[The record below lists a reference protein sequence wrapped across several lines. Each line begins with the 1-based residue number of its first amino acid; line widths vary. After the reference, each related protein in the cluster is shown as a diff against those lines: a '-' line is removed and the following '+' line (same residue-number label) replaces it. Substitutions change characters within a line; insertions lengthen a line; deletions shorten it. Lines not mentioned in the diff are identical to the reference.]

1 MSELSRR
8 ERLKVDTRP
17 DDTFYAQPRYVT
29 HVDDAFC
36 GRLTELYA
44 EYLADGD
51 AVFDAMSSHVS
62 HLPDRRFDRVVGH
75 GMNATEL
82 AANDRLDDW
91 FVQNL
96 NETPTL
102 PLDDAAFDAVTCA
115 VSVQYLQRPEAVFTE
130 FARVLTPG
138 GVLVVSVSDR
148 MFPTKA
154 VRAWW
159 DRSMDERADL
169 VVAYAES
176 TGRFADTRI
185 VTDRPDR
192 DPFVGIVAR
201 RA

>member
-1 MSELSRR
+1 MVLDDA
-8 ERLKVDTRP
+8 ERGKLDER
-17 DDTFYAQPRYVT
+17 DDDVFYTEPRLVT
-29 HVDDAFC
+29 HVDAGFRE
-36 GRLTELYA
+36 RLTALYDEVLTA
-44 EYLADGD
+44 GD
-51 AVFDAMSSHVS
+51 RVFDAMSSHVS

-102 PLDDAAFDAVTCA
+102 PLDDAAFDTVTCA

>member
-1 MSELSRR
+1 MVLDDA
-8 ERLKVDTRP
+8 ERGKLDER
-17 DDTFYAQPRYVT
+17 DDDVFYAEPRLVT
-29 HVDDAFC
+29 HVDAGFRE
-36 GRLTELYA
+36 RLTALYDEVLTA
-44 EYLADGD
+44 GD
-51 AVFDAMSSHVS
+51 RVFDAMSSHVS
-62 HLPDRRFDRVVGH
+62 HLPYRRFDRVVGH

>member
-1 MSELSRR
+1 MVLDDA
-8 ERLKVDTRP
+8 ERGKLDER
-17 DDTFYAQPRYVT
+17 DDDVFYTEPRLVT
-29 HVDDAFC
+29 HVDAGFRE
-36 GRLTELYA
+36 RLTALYD
-44 EYLADGD
+44 EVLMADDRG
-51 AVFDAMSSHVS
+51 FEAMSSHVA
-62 HLPDRRFDRVVGH
+62 HLPNRQFDRVVGH

-115 VSVQYLQRPEAVFTE
+115 VSVQYLQRPEAVFAE

-138 GVLVVSVSDR
+138 GVLVVSISDR

-176 TGRFADTRI
+176 TDRFTETRV
-185 VTDRPDR
+185 VTDHPDR
-192 DPFVGIVAR
+192 DPFVAIVAQ